1 MKQLSIYACVFL
13 QGNRPFWG
21 YHMKN
26 ERSHKNMHLYR
37 ACTVL
42 LFLFL
47 LLSVASAQTIVP
59 PVVIT
64 SPGSYEITGD
74 VQSLK
79 DQAAITIEA
88 SDVVINGNGHFIGGI
103 NRDKSIGILVNKR
116 GENLTNVTI
125 SRVKLHDWDTGLA
138 YKYVKGREGDTNTIT
153 KNIILS
159 CETGIL
165 LESVDYITIIDNE
178 LSECDTGI
186 QAGTDSGHLT
196 LEKNVVDRCGYGINI
211 LTSDEL
217 TLIQN
222 QATNNEIYGISVSDG
237 TGITLLRN
245 SASDNQYAGMRLANV
260 NDFSVISND
269 VSGSIKSGGIELGT
283 GVSDGVVY
291 DNYLRNK
298 QNVKVATV
306 AGDIAWNTT
315 KQPGTNI
322 VGGPYLAGN
331 FWGAEE
337 DEEGFSQY
345 TPDTDGYGI
354 CDEPYYIDDIYTDY
368 LPLHYTDKRVAPE
381 TGVESSGETETT
393 ETELADNQTGIV
405 NNTDTGEEFLSLTET
420 TKENTEKEAQIE
432 SSPTMET
439 PALITYGK
447 FSIRGPED
455 AAVFFVTDNKVK
467 VFIGRITN
475 GTLDFTVPTND
486 IRFISYVIERDDI
499 DAITGE
505 ITEYPG
511 ENETI
516 IIETSSD
523 ETGSEDIMQ
532 EITNTSII
540 QPDQSAP
547 AESGESEEYDYH
559 EIVVSSSY
567 GDGTITPDLTPDST
581 PEPVLQ
587 ESVTGTSEIQADP
600 VPTPTPTYAPLE
612 TPTQYTIGYYSVHG
626 PEDAAVFFVTND
638 GYKVFMGRIT
648 NSTLDFPVP
657 VNGFSYTSY
666 IIEGDERETITGE
679 ITEFPGTDE
688 TIIIDVSGTVSPEK
702 TDSVSIADISIT
714 GEEEIVTGE
723 NTGDT
728 FTVTVPE
735 ANGGTIVPDGEV
747 KVKKGENI
755 IFIITPDEGY
765 TMTSLIFDDVTLG
778 AQKTFALQDIS
789 ADHTL
794 SATFSSL

>member
-1 MKQLSIYACVFL
+1 
-13 QGNRPFWG
+13 
-21 YHMKN
+21 MKN
-26 ERSHKNMHLYR
+26 ELSYKNMHLYR

-42 LFLFL
+42 FFLFFL
-47 LLSVASAQTIVP
+47 ISVAAAQTIVP

-64 SPGSYEITGD
+64 SPGSYEITDD

-79 DQAAITIEA
+79 DQTAITIEA

-138 YKYVKGREGDTNTIT
+138 YRYVKGREGDTNTIT
-153 KNIILS
+153 KNIILT
-159 CETGIL
+159 CETGIE
-165 LESVDYITIIDNE
+165 LESVDFITLSGNE
-178 LSECDTGI
+178 LSGCDTGI
-186 QAGTDSGHLT
+186 QAGSVSGHLT

-217 TLIQN
+217 TLVQN

-245 SASDNQYAGMRLANV
+245 SASDNQYAGIRLANV
-260 NDFSVISND
+260 NDFSITSND

-283 GVSDGVVY
+283 GVSDGFVY

-331 FWGAEE
+331 FWGAQE

-354 CDEPYYIDDIYTDY
+354 CDEPYHIDDIHTDY
-368 LPLHYTDKRVAPE
+368 LPLHYTDKRIAPE
-381 TGVESSGETETT
+381 TEAESPGETGTAETEYTDNQTVVMNNADTAGEILSENEKTKDSTEGETET
-393 ETELADNQTGIV
+393 
-405 NNTDTGEEFLSLTET
+405 
-420 TKENTEKEAQIE
+420 E
-432 SSPTMET
+432 SSPTVAT
-439 PALITYGK
+439 PELITYGK
-447 FSIRGPED
+447 YSIHGPED

-475 GTLDFTVPTND
+475 GTLDFTVPAND

-499 DAITGE
+499 DTITGE
-505 ITEYPG
+505 ITEFPG
-511 ENETI
+511 DNETV
-516 IIETSSD
+516 IIETSPD
-523 ETGSEDIMQ
+523 ETKTEGTEEEVI
-532 EITNTSII
+532 NTSVMLP
-540 QPDQSAP
+540 QNTVP
-547 AESGESEEYDYH
+547 AESEENDYH

-567 GDGTITPDLTPDST
+567 GDGTITPKPTSSPSDSPPDFPPS
-581 PEPVLQ
+581 
-587 ESVTGTSEIQADP
+587 
-600 VPTPTPTYAPLE
+600 
-612 TPTQYTIGYYSVHG
+612 YTIGYYCVHG

-638 GYKVFMGRIT
+638 GLKVFMGRIT

-657 VNGFSYTSY
+657 VHGISYNSY
-666 IIEGDERETITGE
+666 CIEGDEIETITGE
-679 ITEFPGTDE
+679 ITEFPDTDE
-688 TIIIDVSGTVSPEK
+688 TVIIDAYNSLSPK
-702 TDSVSIADISIT
+702 RADSVSTTDAGIK
-714 GEEEIVTGE
+714 EEENTVTGK
-723 NTGDT
+723 NTGDS
-728 FTVTVPE
+728 FTVFVPE
-735 ANGGTIVPDGEV
+735 TNGGTIVPDGEV
-747 KVKKGENI
+747 MVKKGEDI